1 MKTIGRKHKL
11 LLDKMSIELDQM
23 RWFKILKEF
32 LELSNVID
40 VNSRVDEI
48 NEYIIQLREKLEES
62 QKVGNL
68 PYEDKNGNK
77 FNPLNTDCMGNMN
90 NLLTKYNLFENL
102 GLRSMNWQCRGVKKL
117 DELTKLMEKKQSII
131 DKQKKEENDA
141 INKFLEKNPDF
152 LQDDTVPEVSPDLD
166 EPVDRLLLNDPNAF
180 QRKIMDTSK

>member
-1 MKTIGRKHKL
+1 MKGKKEKEICGGIYFNIYKQSKRFISNPKWQKNVKIYEDNWKKHKL

-117 DELTKLMEKKQSII
+117 DELTKLMEKNNQLL
-131 DKQKKEENDA
+131 
-141 INKFLEKNPDF
+141 INKKKKKMT
-152 LQDDTVPEVSPDLD
+152 Q
-166 EPVDRLLLNDPNAF
+166 
-180 QRKIMDTSK
+180 